1 MVATNAFGMGI
12 DKSNVRYVIHYQM
25 PKSMEAY
32 YQEAGRAGRDGA
44 KAECIL
50 LYSGQ
55 DAGIQRYLIES
66 GNQTD
71 GQKQM
76 DYDRLYAID
85 GYCST
90 TGCLRNY
97 ILNYFGETADE
108 TCGRCGNCESG
119 RGKVD
124 ITDEAVLIFRTVRSL
139 KERYGAGVV
148 ADILKGSRT
157 KMIRERNLDSL
168 PTYGRLSFA
177 KIKHLRTAIHFLIAD
192 GYLKRDGGESP
203 LLHLT
208 ETAEIVLER
217 KAPVLGFAFGA
228 EDVMASVAVEKKAI
242 LSETK
247 SGIFE
252 KLRGLRLA
260 IAREEHVP
268 PFVVFSDATLEDM
281 VSRLPRTEEEMAEV
295 HGIGAFKLK
304 KYGERFLA
312 ALGEFS
318 GAEEIKGKDKKE
330 EKNIYEKL
338 ERLRRSLA
346 KKKSVGIT
354 NSFRYSPPS
363 DRRNPPGNRRRI
375 PRCERHRPEKADKYA
390 AVFLQ
395 ALHPERSRI
404 SSKQKVKCR
413 KKRTCHSQ
421 NGKTRPRTER
431 ENHSG
436 TKGNDSGWTDGI
448 HRHRNK
454 SVFPLSEKSKSA
466 ACQRSGPA
474 GGKHLC
480 RQGFGKDGEK
490 RNRIPKPAC
499 RCKSGI

>member
-1 MVATNAFGMGI
+1 
-12 DKSNVRYVIHYQM
+12 M

-55 DAGIQRYLIES
+55 DVGIQRYLIES

-76 DYDRLYAID
+76 DYDRLYAMD

-208 ETAEIVLER
+208 EKAEIVFER

-242 LSETK
+242 LSETE

-260 IAREEHVP
+260 IAREERVP
-268 PFVVFSDATLEDM
+268 PFCRILRCHPGRYGVPPPADRRRNGGS
-281 VSRLPRTEEEMAEV
+281 PRHRRFQIKEV
-295 HGIGAFKLK
+295 WRTFPCGAWRIQRSGRNKGK
-304 KYGERFLA
+304 KQERRKKTYMRNSNGSA
-312 ALGEFS
+312 ALWQ
-318 GAEEIKGKDKKE
+318 
-330 EKNIYEKL
+330 
-338 ERLRRSLA
+338 
-346 KKKSVGIT
+346 KKKSVDIT
-354 NSFRYSPPS
+354 NSFRYSPLS
-363 DRRNPPGNRRRI
+363 GRRNPSGNRRGI

-395 ALHPERSRI
+395 VLYPERSRI
-404 SSKQKVKCR
+404 SQKQKVKCR
-413 KKRTCHSQ
+413 KKENISFPKRQNLSADGKGKSQ
-421 NGKTRPRTER
+421 RYERKRFRPDRR
-431 ENHSG
+431 
-436 TKGNDSGWTDGI
+436 
-448 HRHRNK
+448 R
-454 SVFPLSEKSKSA
+454 P
-466 ACQRSGPA
+466 
-474 GGKHLC
+474 
-480 RQGFGKDGEK
+480 
-490 RNRIPKPAC
+490 
-499 RCKSGI
+499 

>member
-12 DKSNVRYVIHYQM
+12 DKSNVRYVLHYQM

-55 DAGIQRYLIES
+55 DVGIQRYLIES
-66 GNQTD
+66 GTQTD

-76 DYDRLYAID
+76 DYDRLYAMD

-108 TCGRCGNCESG
+108 TCGRCGNCEGG

-208 ETAEIVLER
+208 EKAEIVLER

-242 LSETK
+242 LSETE

-252 KLRGLRLA
+252 NSADSALPLPGKNASRPSSYSPMSPWKIWSPASRGQ
-260 IAREEHVP
+260 
-268 PFVVFSDATLEDM
+268 
-281 VSRLPRTEEEMAEV
+281 
-295 HGIGAFKLK
+295 
-304 KYGERFLA
+304 
-312 ALGEFS
+312 
-318 GAEEIKGKDKKE
+318 
-330 EKNIYEKL
+330 
-338 ERLRRSLA
+338 
-346 KKKSVGIT
+346 KKKWRKST
-354 NSFRYSPPS
+354 
-363 DRRNPPGNRRRI
+363 
-375 PRCERHRPEKADKYA
+375 
-390 AVFLQ
+390 
-395 ALHPERSRI
+395 ALA
-404 SSKQKVKCR
+404 
-413 KKRTCHSQ
+413 
-421 NGKTRPRTER
+421 
-431 ENHSG
+431 
-436 TKGNDSGWTDGI
+436 
-448 HRHRNK
+448 
-454 SVFPLSEKSKSA
+454 LS
-466 ACQRSGPA
+466 
-474 GGKHLC
+474 
-480 RQGFGKDGEK
+480 
-490 RNRIPKPAC
+490 N
-499 RCKSGI
+499 

>member
-1 MVATNAFGMGI
+1 MVVIDEAHCVSQWGHDFRPSYRKIKTFIDTLPAKPVVTAFTATATSLVEEDMKRSLGLGKAAVFRTGLDRPNLSFRVIHGADRRDFILRYVQNHEKESGIIYCATRKAVDEIYEMLASRKIKAGRYHAGMEDGARRKGQEDFSFDRIHVMVATNAFGMGI
-12 DKSNVRYVIHYQM
+12 DKSNVRYVLHYQM

-71 GQKQM
+71 DQKRM
-76 DYDRLYAID
+76 DYDRLYAMD

-119 RGKVD
+119 KGKVD

-203 LLHLT
+203 CC
-208 ETAEIVLER
+208 
-217 KAPVLGFAFGA
+217 
-228 EDVMASVAVEKKAI
+228 I
-242 LSETK
+242 L
-247 SGIFE
+247 
-252 KLRGLRLA
+252 
-260 IAREEHVP
+260 
-268 PFVVFSDATLEDM
+268 
-281 VSRLPRTEEEMAEV
+281 
-295 HGIGAFKLK
+295 
-304 KYGERFLA
+304 
-312 ALGEFS
+312 
-318 GAEEIKGKDKKE
+318 
-330 EKNIYEKL
+330 
-338 ERLRRSLA
+338 
-346 KKKSVGIT
+346 
-354 NSFRYSPPS
+354 
-363 DRRNPPGNRRRI
+363 
-375 PRCERHRPEKADKYA
+375 
-390 AVFLQ
+390 
-395 ALHPERSRI
+395 
-404 SSKQKVKCR
+404 R
-413 KKRTCHSQ
+413 KKR
-421 NGKTRPRTER
+421 KL
-431 ENHSG
+431 
-436 TKGNDSGWTDGI
+436 
-448 HRHRNK
+448 
-454 SVFPLSEKSKSA
+454 FSK
-466 ACQRSGPA
+466 
-474 GGKHLC
+474 
-480 RQGFGKDGEK
+480 EK
-490 RNRIPKPAC
+490 RRYWVLLSARKTSWRLWRWKRKPSFQKRKAVSLKNSADSALPLPGKNTSRPSSYSPMPPWKIWC
-499 RCKSGI
+499 PASRGQKKKWRKSTASALSN